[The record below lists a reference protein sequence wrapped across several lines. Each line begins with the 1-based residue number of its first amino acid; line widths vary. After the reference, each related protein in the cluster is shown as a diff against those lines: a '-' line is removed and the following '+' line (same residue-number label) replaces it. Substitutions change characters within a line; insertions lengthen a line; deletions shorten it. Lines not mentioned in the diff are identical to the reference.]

1 MSEDYTYAVAR
12 IRSKELNLLSY
23 DDLKTLLDCN
33 DYEECLNF
41 LSDKGWSCENTSS
54 YEEILIE
61 EDRKTWELISELT
74 SDMSA
79 FDIFL
84 VPNDFHNLKASV
96 KAVVTN
102 SNTDNIFF
110 QYGNISGEKIYEAVK
125 NREYSSLPDY
135 LAEYAQEA
143 VTTLLQTADGQLCD
157 VIIDKA
163 TLDKLTKIGEKAD
176 NEVIRLYAETTVAS
190 ANIKSAVRCCQT
202 GKSLDFIKRC
212 LGNSNAVNRDML
224 ASAASKGMDE
234 IYNYL
239 MYTDFKGGIDE
250 LKKSLSAFEIWCD
263 NMLISHMKSQKWEP
277 FTVGPL
283 AAYILARNFEI
294 KSVRIILSGIV
305 NKLDRQIIA
314 ERLRDMYV

>member
-23 DDLKTLLDCN
+23 EDLKMLLDCK

-41 LSDKGWSCENTSS
+41 LSDKGWSCENASS

-84 VPNDFHNLKASV
+84 VPNDFHNLKAAV

-102 SNTDNIFF
+102 SDTDNLFF
-110 QYGNISGEKIYEAVK
+110 QYGTIQGEKIYEAVK
-125 NREYSSLPDY
+125 NREYSILPDY
-135 LAEYAQEA
+135 LADCAKEA
-143 VTTLLQTADGQLCD
+143 VTALLQTADGQLCD

-163 TLDKLTKIGEKAD
+163 SLNKLTEIGEKAD
-176 NEVIRLYAETTVAS
+176 NDVIKLYAQTSVAS
-190 ANIKSAVRCCQT
+190 ANIKSAVRCFRT
-202 GKSLDFIKRC
+202 GKTLDFIKRC
-212 LGNSNAVNRDML
+212 LGNSTSVNKDML
-224 ASAASKGMDE
+224 ASAASKDMDE

-239 MYTDFKGGIDE
+239 MFTDYKGGIDS
-250 LKKSLSAFEIWCD
+250 LKRSLSAFEIWCD
-263 NMLISHMKSQKWEP
+263 NMIMSHMKSQKWEP
-277 FTVGPL
+277 FSVGPL
-283 AAYILARNFEI
+283 VAYILARSFEI

-305 NKLDRQIIA
+305 NGIDREIIA